1 MPCHLWLP
9 EGGRGP
15 GLVVI
20 QEIFGVSEYIASRAA
35 DLAGLGY
42 VVLVPEIYWRLGVT
56 SVDESAPDSL
66 EQALT
71 LAGKLD
77 WAAAV
82 GDGAE
87 AVEWLRD
94 RPEVAGGTGVLGF
107 CLGGGLAFA
116 VAAAM
121 PKDVGPDVLV
131 SYYGS
136 SLPHLLDLAPSVRV
150 PSLHHFG
157 LADTY
162 IPQAQVQHIEAA
174 VTAHGADFRTYEGA
188 GHAFD
193 NPRPEF
199 HHAQASRDAWDA
211 TRTWL
216 ADHLPAR

>member
-1 MPCHLWLP
+1 MPCRLWLP

-15 GLVVI
+15 GLVLF
-20 QEIFGVSEYIASRAA
+20 QEIFGVSEYISSRAA

-42 VVLVPEIYWRLGVT
+42 AVLVPEMFWRLGVA
-56 SVDESAPDSL
+56 SVDESASDSL
-66 EQALT
+66 DQALA

-87 AVEWLRD
+87 AVEWLRE
-94 RPEVAGGTGVLGF
+94 RPEAAGVGVFGF

-121 PKDVGPDVLV
+121 PPEGGPQVLV

-162 IPQAQVQHIEAA
+162 IPQAQVRHIEAA
-174 VTAHGADFRTYEGA
+174 VTAHGADFLTYEGA

-199 HHAQASRDAWDA
+199 HHEQASRRAWEA
-211 TRTWL
+211 TTRWL
-216 ADHLPAR
+216 AEHLPAH